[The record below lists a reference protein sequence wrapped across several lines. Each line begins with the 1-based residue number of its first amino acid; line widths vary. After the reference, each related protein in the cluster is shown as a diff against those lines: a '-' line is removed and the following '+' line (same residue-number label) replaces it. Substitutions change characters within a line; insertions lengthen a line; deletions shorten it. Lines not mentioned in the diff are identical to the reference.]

1 MPIKIKTDLEFGDI
15 FYIKADPDQLEHF
28 LIEVII
34 VPGSIEP
41 KGALKFKLSHQGE
54 TCIVWDFECSKVRDK
69 NKLLDIIPEE

>member
-41 KGALKFKLSHQGE
+41 KGALKFKLSHQGD
-54 TCIVWDFECSKVRDK
+54 TCILWDFECSKTRDK

>member
-34 VPGSIEP
+34 VPGSMEP

-54 TCIVWDFECSKVRDK
+54 TTIVWDFECSKTRDPL
-69 NKLLDIIPEE
+69 KLINVNEE